1 MKRRGGNG
9 EKEMKIIVIVIII
22 MIECISYCSTQTSQS
37 QIDALT
43 DLYNSTN
50 GIHWTTNTNWLE
62 GDPCSNQ
69 WYGVTCNSIPSVT
82 KLFVIIFQFI
92 FQTRLKLI
100 FSKQVI

>member
-9 EKEMKIIVIVIII
+9 EKKMNVMIIIII
-22 MIECISYCSTQTSQS
+22 MIECISYCSTQTPQS

-50 GIHWTTNTNWLE
+50 GPSWRIQRNWLE

-82 KLFVIIFQFI
+82 KLFVVI
-92 FQTRLKLI
+92 LI
-100 FSKQVI
+100 LSFF